1 MFSHDDVLMPLALTV
16 VIDNKVRDP
25 ELVEFRRQ
33 AMALF
38 DLFDLKPLSEDEIS
52 AWFSSHETEIDK
64 VVNGKGKNT
73 AILRA
78 LTRFTEDLH
87 VENLY
92 DAMVTI
98 SVCDDEYRREE
109 SDLIKSAASIWGFQ
123 RPPIKV
129 VG

>member
-1 MFSHDDVLMPLALTV
+1 MFSHDDILMPLALTV

-25 ELVEFRRQ
+25 ELIEFRRQ

-38 DLFDLKPLSEDEIS
+38 ELFELDPMSEDEVS
-52 AWFSSHETEIDK
+52 TWFNAQEKEIEK
-64 VVNGKGKNT
+64 VINGRGKNT

-109 SDLIKSAASIWGFQ
+109 SDLIKSAASIWGFR
-123 RPPIKV
+123 RPPIKI